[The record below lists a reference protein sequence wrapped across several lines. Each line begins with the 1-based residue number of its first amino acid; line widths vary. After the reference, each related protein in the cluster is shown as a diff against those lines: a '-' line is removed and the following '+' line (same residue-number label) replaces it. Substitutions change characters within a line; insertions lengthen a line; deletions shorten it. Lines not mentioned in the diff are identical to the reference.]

1 MSFNSLWIVEGFAA
15 CAEFYAVLR
24 DALFYWYR
32 ISYIAVLKT
41 RFRPGVHGR
50 GRRFVAVVI
59 PICAWAD

>member
-1 MSFNSLWIVEGFAA
+1 MDGTGPHEEGG
-15 CAEFYAVLR
+15 ESLR

-41 RFRPGVHGR
+41 RFRPGVHGK